1 MSDNVIIQG
10 RQRQEPELFERWAVD
25 DIDGKYSVSVFV
37 GEDFA
42 WCTCRDYWAGQ
53 HGRFRVHFPQAYYG
67 ATVSHGCGHVDAVLG
82 KHGYLNSEDRDAGD
96 KYEQRIRALER
107 VVAELKG
114 RDALLDS
121 MVGRTYVISESAT
134 W

>member
-1 MSDNVIIQG
+1 MSDDVIIQG

-25 DIDGKYSVSVFV
+25 DIEGKYSVSVFV

-42 WCTCRDYWAGQ
+42 WCTCRDYWQGQ

-82 KHGYLNSEDRDAGD
+82 RHGYLNSEDRDYRYTPQPVLGIED
-96 KYEQRIRALER
+96 LER
-107 VVAELKG
+107 RVAKLEQDHFHG
-114 RDALLDS
+114 H
-121 MVGRTYVISESAT
+121 VPTGTRT